1 MSTLPEL
8 LLIGGGGH
16 CRSCIDVIE
25 SEGKYKIAGIVN
37 QSGGSREQILGY
49 GVLGNDEDLPE
60 LLKKH
65 PNALITVGQIK
76 SADLRVKLYLQTQ
89 EIGFE
94 LPTVISPRAY
104 VSKYASLGAGTIAMH
119 DSLINTGAK
128 IGNNCILNT
137 KSLVEHDAIVEDH
150 CHISTSSILN
160 GGTVIRQKT
169 FIGSNTITKEYI
181 TVGKNSVIGGGLRVL
196 SDVQENTLMNNNEHI
211 IKEKK

>member
-25 SEGKYKIAGIVN
+25 AEGKYKIAGIVN
-37 QSGGSREQILGY
+37 QSGGSREQTLGY
-49 GVLGNDEDLPE
+49 DVLGDDEDLPE

-76 SADLRVKLYLQTQ
+76 SADLRRKLFEQVQRL
-89 EIGFE
+89 GFV
-94 LPTVISPRAY
+94 LPTIISPRAY
-104 VSKYASLGAGTIAMH
+104 VSKTATLGAGTIVMH
-119 DSLINTGAK
+119 DALVNTGAK

-150 CHISTSSILN
+150 CHISTSSVVN
-160 GGTVIRQKT
+160 GGTIIREKT

-181 TVGKNSVIGGGLRVL
+181 TVGKNSVIGGGLRVV
-196 SDVQENTLMNNNEHI
+196 SDVQENKLMKNNENI
-211 IKEKK
+211 IVEKG

>member
-8 LLIGGGGH
+8 LIIGGGGH

-25 SEGKYKIAGIVN
+25 AEGKYKIAGIVN

-49 GVLGNDEDLPE
+49 DVLGDDEDLPE

-76 SADLRVKLYLQTQ
+76 SADLRRKLFEQVQRL
-89 EIGFE
+89 GFV
-94 LPTVISPRAY
+94 LPNIISPRAY
-104 VSKYASLGAGTIAMH
+104 VSKNASLGAGTIVMH
-119 DSLINTGAK
+119 DSLVNAGAK

-150 CHISTSSILN
+150 CHISTSSVVN
-160 GGTVIRQKT
+160 GGTIIREKT

-181 TVGKNSVIGGGLRVL
+181 TVGKNSVIGGGLRVV
-196 SDVQENTLMNNNEHI
+196 SDVQENTLMKNNEHI
-211 IKEKK
+211 IVEKG